1 MEWVQFRGRR
11 AVQVETDQLRMTV
24 TQEGGHIAE
33 LLHKDTAISPLWV
46 PEWPSLEPSAYSPVR
61 HPEYGGGPE
70 ATNEL
75 YISCIIGRVSNRLA
89 ITPVAGLFERLG
101 VDPWANRTNRTTI
114 GQ

>member
-46 PEWPSLEPSAYSPVR
+46 PEWPSLG
-61 HPEYGGGPE
+61 YGNDSSQTGP
-70 ATNEL
+70 
-75 YISCIIGRVSNRLA
+75 YRRK
-89 ITPVAGLFERLG
+89 
-101 VDPWANRTNRTTI
+101 
-114 GQ
+114 

>member
-70 ATNEL
+70 ATND
-75 YISCIIGRVSNRLA
+75 
-89 ITPVAGLFERLG
+89 VAAKFKC
-101 VDPWANRTNRTTI
+101 P
-114 GQ
+114 